1 MLVQYVECL
10 YNMWHNLG
18 NLQNVVAESVVELV
32 HVLFFF
38 HTLN

>member
-10 YNMWHNLG
+10 CNMQHNLG

-32 HVLFFF
+32 YVLFFF